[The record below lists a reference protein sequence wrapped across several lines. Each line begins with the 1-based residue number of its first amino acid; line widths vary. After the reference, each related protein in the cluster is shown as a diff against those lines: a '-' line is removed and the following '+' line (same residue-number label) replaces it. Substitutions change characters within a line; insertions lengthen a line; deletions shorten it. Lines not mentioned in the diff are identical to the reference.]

1 MILFLVRWKCFP
13 SIGVAGGDIS
23 RLQLVLSKTPLSK
36 LIRGCEKYLLEKIIQ
51 LVAELSEQMPRCRP
65 QERLTIPRSL
75 FMFSGGSET
84 CLCTIQFLR
93 AWIQL
98 VVSRKNGVMGA
109 KDVVLASGMVGWVV
123 DGAILSSNSKTWE
136 KCRRFKFYRGRSF
149 DCSLEVIISE
159 A

>member
-75 FMFSGGSET
+75 FHVFRWQRNLSVHDT
-84 CLCTIQFLR
+84 
-93 AWIQL
+93 
-98 VVSRKNGVMGA
+98 
-109 KDVVLASGMVGWVV
+109 VLASLDSAGSFKEKWGDGSQGCRSCEWDGGVG
-123 DGAILSSNSKTWE
+123 
-136 KCRRFKFYRGRSF
+136 CRRSDLK
-149 DCSLEVIISE
+149 LE
-159 A
+159 